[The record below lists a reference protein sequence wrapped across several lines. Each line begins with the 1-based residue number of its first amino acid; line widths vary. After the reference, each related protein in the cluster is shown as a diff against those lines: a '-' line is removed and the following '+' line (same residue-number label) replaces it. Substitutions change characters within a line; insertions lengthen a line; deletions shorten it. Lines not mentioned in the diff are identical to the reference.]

1 MNPIKIEVY
10 VVKKILIPLLLI
22 FTVHAQRE
30 HVLSVDDV
38 ISIVWKMSHS
48 DTCELHKAIFPEVV
62 IDKKEEN
69 SYLDKALDAMDRAFD
84 KTTNIINAAWKAIF
98 ARIFGKSLKA
108 RILETYLSAT
118 PHDQERI
125 RKAIQGSYEEFH
137 PRPSPLGAFV
147 AVMASIITFPI
158 GPIIAIQL
166 SLEHIEK
173 IEAKRAELRKK
184 AV

>member
-1 MNPIKIEVY
+1 M
-10 VVKKILIPLLLI
+10 KKMLILLLVI
-22 FTVHAQRE
+22 FTVHAQSE
-30 HVLSVDDV
+30 HALSVDEV

-48 DTCELHKAIFPEVV
+48 DTCQLHKAILPEVV

-69 SYLDKALDAMDRAFD
+69 TYLDKAINVMDKAFD
-84 KTTNIINAAWKAIF
+84 KTANVISATWKAIS
-98 ARIFGKSLKA
+98 ARIFGKTLKT

-158 GPIIAIQL
+158 GPIIAVQL

-173 IEAKRAELRKK
+173 IEAKRAALRKA